1 MLHIRKWTYKQVII
15 PKPKIPVPMIGKI
28 QWVFAAAVHPYQN
41 RPMGTKSDPRIR
53 AGIRISG
60 FATPLFLSASCRN
73 WARRYE
79 NRQYTAYGFINTIG
93 KFSAK
98 YGGKKES
105 NTEAQVSEASNSC
118 LEVICLAKKF
128 GKCRKHQVIDAI
140 HAARNTFNFSK
151 YLSSVW
157 FGRLTMPCRD

>member
-1 MLHIRKWTYKQVII
+1 MLQIRKWTYKQVII

-28 QWVFAAAVHPYQN
+28 QWVFAAAVHPYQK
-41 RPMGTKSDPRIR
+41 RPTGTKSDPRIR

-73 WARRYE
+73 WAKRE
-79 NRQYTAYGFINTIG
+79 IKRQYTAYGFINTIG

-98 YGGKKES
+98 YGGEKEP
-105 NTEAQVSEASNSC
+105 NTEAQISEASDSC

-128 GKCRKHQVIDAI
+128 GKCWEHQVIDAI
-140 HAARNTFNFSK
+140 HAASNTITSSK
-151 YLSSVW
+151 YSDSVW
-157 FGRLTMPCRD
+157 QTHNAM